1 MKTVFAAVLV
11 FVSLSFFVVSGSQAQ
26 MCGKMGPMGCGM
38 MGGGMGEGMMGGGMM
53 GYGMMQGMGR
63 HGMECGMMGSM
74 PHCMMMNLANLNLDD
89 TQKAEMKEIKMKAM
103 KDMIK
108 KRADMQV
115 AMIELGDFLDK
126 EPVDMKAVEA
136 KMKELEAMRTAMHLE
151 MIRTRELIK
160 SKLTPE
166 QRKKF
171 NDMMSGGPMC
181 GMGMM
186 HDDMEELFSPAGE
199 EGKGEMEPSMEH
211 EHMSH

>member
-1 MKTVFAAVLV
+1 MKTVCAAVLV
-11 FVSLSFFVVSGSQAQ
+11 FVSLSFFLVSGSQAQ
-26 MCGKMGPMGCGM
+26 MCGKMGSMGCGM

-53 GYGMMQGMGR
+53 QGMGG
-63 HGMECGMMGSM
+63 HSMECGMMGSM
-74 PHCMMMNLANLNLDD
+74 PHAMMMNLANLNLDD
-89 TQKAEMKEIKMKAM
+89 KQKAEMKEIKMKAM

-115 AMIELGDFLDK
+115 AMIELGDLLDN

-136 KMKELEAMRTAMHLE
+136 KMKELEGMRTAMHLE
-151 MIRTRELIK
+151 MIKTREVIK

-171 NDMMSGGPMC
+171 SEMMSGGSMC

-186 HDDMEELFSPAGE
+186 HDDMKELFSPAGE
-199 EGKGEMEPSMEH
+199 EGKGEMKPSMEH